1 MGSRKELIINDY
13 GTYHANIYSSNTLA
27 LVKKQVTDT
36 FPTAETQKIVASDR
50 GSGDKFG
57 TSVFIDGNYIIV
69 GTKDSTGN
77 SPKGAAYIYKRNS
90 STGVWG
96 DEQKIEASDKQA
108 GDNFGDCV
116 SISGDYAI
124 VGASRE
130 DTGGNSAGAAYIY
143 KRNSST
149 GVWGDEQKIQASDKQ
164 AGDRFGFRVSISGDY
179 AIVGSMYEDT
189 GVSGAGAAYIYK
201 RNTSTGQWGDEKKIQ
216 ASDKELNDWFGMSVG
231 ISGDYVVIGAQYE
244 DTNGSGAGSA
254 YIYKRNVSTGEWGD
268 EQKIQ
273 SSDIQPGDLFGNNVS
288 ISGDYVIASAILEDT
303 GGSAAGAAYI
313 YKRNAS
319 TGVWEQ
325 QAKIQASDKQTE
337 DRFGRSL
344 HINGDYAIVGAFKED
359 TGATDAG
366 AAYIYKR
373 TGSNWEQQSKIQA
386 SDAQSEDH
394 FGYSVGIS
402 GRYAIVGAWQEDED
416 TSGGNTLNS
425 AGSSYIFERPPD
437 IGPAPDITIAFHF
450 NTFSWG
456 GDPYSD
462 GSVTAAATAGHIYSD
477 TPTGTYTWGTLD
489 SASTASQ
496 QTTYTWTPASTVTS
510 KVLMVAGGGGGGNSD
525 NNNGGGGGG
534 GAGGVVY
541 NSSVSLSGQQT
552 ITVGGNNS
560 AVRGDGVSTTF
571 TGLTTAFGGGKGAG
585 SSGGASA
592 GGSGGGA
599 FRNGTGGAGTSGQGY
614 AGGNGS
620 STYSPWSD
628 QGGSGGGGAGGVGAD
643 ATDANGANGGIGLDY
658 SSVFGT
664 TYGES
669 GWFASGGGG
678 GFHSGS
684 PGTASNGGGTSGGA
698 TSGSTGA
705 TGQKHT
711 GGGGGGG
718 SIASGPGSY
727 GGSGIVLVQIPSASP
742 SLTFDGY
749 NKLTPP
755 VLEASFTATRLSDWD
770 NNNQSKSPN
779 SGKGD
784 WPGTSFTGE
793 SDAHWWTLHNNDKVY
808 TSSYNYGTT
817 RDAAQLFTTVTSSDW
832 NHGYHTQTGWNAT
845 KILKLGY
852 KFTVGSK
859 TLGSM
864 KLWQAPASHPTGDVT
879 IKYWD
884 GTSLKTVTNQSPS
897 GFPSSISYYT
907 EQEFTFNSANAQYW
921 LIECKTHASSPSTNY
936 IGLAGWQ
943 LLSGRDP
950 VSTVLT
956 KGSDSYDIG
965 TASSIYIDATGTYD
979 AQAKNSNTFVIKT
992 SNVVSGTLS
1001 RKQVWKATG
1010 PRHRFCLRMIM
1021 QPLIN
1026 SVIVFP

>member
-1 MGSRKELIINDY
+1 MGSRKELLINDA
-13 GTYHANIYSSNTLA
+13 GTYYANIYSSNTLA

-36 FPTAETQKIVASDR
+36 FPTTETQKIIASDR

-164 AGDRFGFRVSISGDY
+164 ADDWFGFRVSISGDY

-216 ASDKELNDWFGMSVG
+216 ASDKELNDWFGMTVG

-244 DTNGSGAGSA
+244 DTSGSGAGSA

-437 IGPAPDITIAFHF
+437 IGPKSTI
-450 NTFSWG
+450 
-456 GDPYSD
+456 
-462 GSVTAAATAGHIYSD
+462 
-477 TPTGTYTWGTLD
+477 TPTYGGTQEIV
-489 SASTASQ
+489 SPHS
-496 QTTYTWTPASTVTS
+496 
-510 KVLMVAGGGGGGNSD
+510 
-525 NNNGGGGGG
+525 
-534 GAGGVVY
+534 GGV
-541 NSSVSLSGQQT
+541 SE
-552 ITVGGNNS
+552 TV
-560 AVRGDGVSTTF
+560 VSTNASGAQSLINKLSNGVLTIPDNITWSTSVNLDDTKIFYTFPYWTKIDKWQIWDARRDWTF
-571 TGLTTAFGGGKGAG
+571 TEYHVWF
-585 SSGGASA
+585 
-592 GGSGGGA
+592 
-599 FRNGTGGAGTSGQGY
+599 
-614 AGGNGS
+614 GS
-620 STYSPWSD
+620 STTDLTKYATYSFNPTSQWD
-628 QGGSGGGGAGGVGAD
+628 GGTPNNQIQTLSSGLEQACKVMAFSFTDPTTNPNNSNATIAGVGV
-643 ATDANGANGGIGLDY
+643 NEIKIWGY
-658 SSVFGT
+658 QS
-664 TYGES
+664 
-669 GWFASGGGG
+669 
-678 GFHSGS
+678 
-684 PGTASNGGGTSGGA
+684 A
-698 TSGSTGA
+698 TS
-705 TGQKHT
+705 
-711 GGGGGGG
+711 
-718 SIASGPGSY
+718 ASSL
-727 GGSGIVLVQIPSASP
+727 VLTFPK
-742 SLTFDGY
+742 LDFDGY
-749 NKLTPP
+749 NKLTRTRPRS
-755 VLEASFTATRLSDWD
+755 VVYGDASF
-770 NNNQSKSPN
+770 
-779 SGKGD
+779 G
-784 WPGTSFTGE
+784 
-793 SDAHWWTLHNNDKVY
+793 
-808 TSSYNYGTT
+808 
-817 RDAAQLFTTVTSSDW
+817 
-832 NHGYHTQTGWNAT
+832 
-845 KILKLGY
+845 LG
-852 KFTVGSK
+852 
-859 TLGSM
+859 
-864 KLWQAPASHPTGDVT
+864 
-879 IKYWD
+879 
-884 GTSLKTVTNQSPS
+884 
-897 GFPSSISYYT
+897 
-907 EQEFTFNSANAQYW
+907 
-921 LIECKTHASSPSTNY
+921 
-936 IGLAGWQ
+936 
-943 LLSGRDP
+943 
-950 VSTVLT
+950 
-956 KGSDSYDIG
+956 
-965 TASSIYIDATGTYD
+965 
-979 AQAKNSNTFVIKT
+979 
-992 SNVVSGTLS
+992 
-1001 RKQVWKATG
+1001 
-1010 PRHRFCLRMIM
+1010 
-1021 QPLIN
+1021 
-1026 SVIVFP
+1026 